1 MPALCLLSHVIG
13 QVLEAQLRNCQFLCV
28 ELVPPV
34 HQCATQKT
42 APKAVS
48 TNICESTTIKIRIA
62 NKEIKGR
69 KENSKKEH
77 LQVGSKLASGTFS
90 CAPISPS
97 LKRPVADLQ
106 PATDKVGSLR
116 ALHASITL
124 PCAAPLD
131 AMPEARLPYGA
142 SCTPHVYQLASAYH
156 PAA

>member
-1 MPALCLLSHVIG
+1 MSALCFLSHVIG
-13 QVLEAQLRNCQFLCV
+13 QVLETQLRNCQFLCV

-42 APKAVS
+42 APKAAS
-48 TNICESTTIKIRIA
+48 TNFCESTTIKIA
-62 NKEIKGR
+62 KQGGKQGR
-69 KENSKKEH
+69 KESSKKEAH
-77 LQVGSKLASGTFS
+77 LQVGSKLASGAFS
-90 CAPISPS
+90 FAPISPS

-131 AMPEARLPYGA
+131 AMHEARLLCGA
-142 SCTPHVYQLASAYH
+142 SCTPHVYQLASA
-156 PAA
+156 